1 MTDVLHLGTLLLA
14 AVGVCALAGS
24 PSRSAAPELLAALL
38 MLFGMADTMT
48 LSLLPP
54 VVWFALMLVA
64 ALALAAVRRASTTS
78 SAPSGPAPLSAHLAL
93 GLVATGVLV
102 LLMPTMGPTPL
113 VAAGSHAH
121 AAAAALPQLLSAAVC
136 AGTVVLA
143 VIALRARPSWSHRL
157 HHIAM
162 AASTVAMGAIVA
174 T

>member
-1 MTDVLHLGTLLLA
+1 MADVLHLGTLVLA

-38 MLFGMADTMT
+38 MLLGMADAMT

-54 VVWFALMLVA
+54 VAWFALMLAA
-64 ALALAAVRRASTTS
+64 ALALAAVRRASATS
-78 SAPSGPAPLSAHLAL
+78 AARRGPGPLSAHLAL

-102 LLMPTMGPTPL
+102 LLMPTMAPTPL
-113 VAAGSHAH
+113 APAGSHAH

-136 AGTVVLA
+136 GGTIILA
-143 VIALRARPSWSHRL
+143 VIALRARPTWSHRV
-157 HHIAM
+157 HHITM